1 MLSLEN
7 TWQVIV
13 VVALF
18 TYLARCLPF
27 LLSRQ
32 SKLFK
37 RMAEPDSVLTVL
49 GPCLLISITTATL
62 FPVINDDLLAGGKQI
77 LPTLLGLAGTLGVM
91 KVWAD
96 VGLAV
101 IVGMVCYMLGALLFL
116 M

>member
-13 VVALF
+13 VVAVF

-27 LLSRQ
+27 LLSRK
-32 SKLFK
+32 SKVFQ
-37 RMAEPDSVLTVL
+37 RIAEPDSVLAAL
-49 GPCLLISITTATL
+49 GPCLLIAITSATL
-62 FPVINDDLLAGGKQI
+62 FPAVSEDLLAGGKQI
-77 LPTLLGLAGTLGVM
+77 VPTVLGLAGTLGVM

-101 IVGMVCYMLGALLFL
+101 IVGMVCYTLGALLF
-116 M
+116 MI